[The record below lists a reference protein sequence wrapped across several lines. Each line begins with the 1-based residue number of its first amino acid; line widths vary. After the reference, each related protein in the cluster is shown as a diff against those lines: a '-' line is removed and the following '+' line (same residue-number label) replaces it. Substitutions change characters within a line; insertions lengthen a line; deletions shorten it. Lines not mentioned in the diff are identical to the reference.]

1 MEVRVLSPAGIHPA
15 RMYADVTYA
24 PTHFFVG
31 TPRLLA
37 QVSELNV
44 MTADRPPAQDHPM
57 VPSWRRQVR
66 LDDELGQALVEY
78 ALIMALIVIVVLTV
92 LIVMGNTVA
101 NLYCNIAGA
110 VVR

>member
-1 MEVRVLSPAGIHPA
+1 M
-15 RMYADVTYA
+15 
-24 PTHFFVG
+24 VG
-31 TPRLLA
+31 
-37 QVSELNV
+37 
-44 MTADRPPAQDHPM
+44 
-57 VPSWRRQVR
+57 WRRRLR

-78 ALIMALIVIVVLTV
+78 ALIMALIVIVVLVV